1 MYASLHL
8 IWFDKIYVKYVKTK
22 PPLTM
27 IGKKWIQK
35 RIKCS
40 ICYRQNTYF
49 LKIYK
54 AKTKRKRSG
63 WVKPWLKNRT
73 YTSAFIIFAELM
85 VRYLIINKLL
95 CIIIYFFF
103 FFCLIEWSGC
113 LILNRASS
121 SSQIAINSKISL
133 WVHSLLPL
141 LLLLFDIRLLPK
153 QHEDVKVFT
162 TDAVLRTATCFWLC
176 TRLFF
181 GYVRFFLMSLCKI
194 CFLLLQTHLYTLL
207 F

>member
-8 IWFDKIYVKYVKTK
+8 IWFDKIYIKYVKTK

-85 VRYLIINKLL
+85 VRYLRINKLL
-95 CIIIYFFF
+95 CIIICFFF
-103 FFCLIEWSGC
+103 FFCLVEWSGC
-113 LILNRASS
+113 LILNRAFS

-153 QHEDVKVFT
+153 QHENVKVCYLFL
-162 TDAVLRTATCFWLC
+162 VMYKIIIWLRTS
-176 TRLFF
+176 FF
-181 GYVRFFLMSLCKI
+181 
-194 CFLLLQTHLYTLL
+194 
-207 F
+207 

>member
-1 MYASLHL
+1 MKHSLIMYASLHL
-8 IWFDKIYVKYVKTK
+8 IWFDKIYIKYVKTK

-103 FFCLIEWSGC
+103 FFL
-113 LILNRASS
+113 LNRMIGMSY
-121 SSQIAINSKISL
+121 I
-133 WVHSLLPL
+133 
-141 LLLLFDIRLLPK
+141 K
-153 QHEDVKVFT
+153 Q
-162 TDAVLRTATCFWLC
+162 
-176 TRLFF
+176 
-181 GYVRFFLMSLCKI
+181 GFFLFPNS
-194 CFLLLQTHLYTLL
+194 Y
-207 F
+207 